1 MAYRMVYLRTHT
13 YEYASGWSNK
23 DAETAFDEECRRL
36 LQELGWTL
44 HAGADGVCDTVT
56 MGQQNLY
63 LHPTSFSGV
72 MDENNIQP
80 LMEQLSE
87 AKTFRCYAF
96 DCYEEYADMSD
107 NEYCSIL
114 ESKREEIRSF
124 ILEQCRTKR
133 TNLYITDPVAVYI
146 AQHFEICRICDR
158 DRNNAVGNRFVSE
171 LIEQLLQE
179 GRLVTAETTHG
190 PGIRTATSTELRHH
204 SKPVE
209 QVDGQIT
216 MVF

>member
-13 YEYASGWSNK
+13 YEYDSGWSSK

-36 LQELGWTL
+36 FQDLGWTL

-56 MGQQNLY
+56 MGQQDLY

-107 NEYCSIL
+107 DEYRSIL
-114 ESKREEIRSF
+114 ESKCEEIRAF

-133 TNLYITDPVAVYI
+133 ANLYITDPVTVYI

-158 DRNNAVGNRFVSE
+158 ERNNAVGNRFVSE

-209 QVDGQIT
+209 QVDGQMT